1 MIVMNRNVYTF
12 AIGAVL
18 VVIFALLLF
27 VFQVSKS
34 QTAVVTT
41 FGKPVRNINQDQ
53 NQPGAY
59 FKWPWP
65 IQRVYKFDARI
76 QNFED
81 KFSETLTADQNNL
94 ITCVYVG
101 WKISNASDFLNHFRD
116 GSVPAAQTML
126 ESMLR
131 SANIAVVSE
140 HPLCDFVNADPKA
153 LKFDAIQND
162 IEQAVQDELA
172 TNHCGIQLEFLGLKR
187 IGLPEGV
194 TQTVFDRMKNERQVL
209 ISHEVNEGA
218 REAQEIKA
226 AADRQAADTIINAEA
241 AATRIRA
248 EGEAEAAKMFP
259 VFQQNPE
266 LANYL
271 LRLDALQQSLNQKS
285 TLIFDERTPPFDLF
299 THLPTNSPGQ
309 NP

>member
-1 MIVMNRNVYTF
+1 MNKNVMTY

-27 VFQVSKS
+27 VFQVRQS

-41 FGKPVRNINQDQ
+41 FGRPVRNITE
-53 NQPGAY
+53 PGAY

-65 IQRVYKFDARI
+65 IQRVYKFDDRI

-81 KFSETLTADQNNL
+81 KFAETLTADQNML
-94 ITCVYVG
+94 VTSVYVG
-101 WKISNASDFLNHFRD
+101 WQISNASAFLNHFRD
-116 GSVPAAQTML
+116 GSVPAAQALL
-126 ESMLR
+126 ESLLR
-131 SANIAVVSE
+131 SANQSIVGKHS
-140 HPLCDFVNADPKA
+140 LSDFVNADPAA
-153 LKFDAIQND
+153 LKFDEIQSQ

-172 TNHCGIQLEFLGLKR
+172 TNNCGIRLEFLGLKR
-187 IGLPEGV
+187 FELPQGV

-209 ISHEVNEGA
+209 INHEQNEGEA
-218 REAQEIKA
+218 RAQEIKA
-226 AADRQAADTIINAEA
+226 AADRQAADTIANAEA

-248 EGEAEAAKMFP
+248 EGEAEAANTLP
-259 VFQQNPE
+259 IFQRNPQ

-299 THLPTNSPGQ
+299 SHLPTNSPSL

>member
-1 MIVMNRNVYTF
+1 MNRNVSTF

-18 VVIFALLLF
+18 IVIFALLLF
-27 VFQVSKS
+27 MFQLSQS

-41 FGKPVRNINQDQ
+41 FGKPVRNIQE
-53 NQPGAY
+53 PGAY

-81 KFSETLTADQNNL
+81 TFSEGLTADQNNL

-101 WKISNASDFLNHFRD
+101 WKISNAADFLNHFRD

-131 SANIAVVSE
+131 TANLAVVSK
-140 HPLCDFVNADPKA
+140 HPLSDFVNADPAA

-162 IEQAVQDELA
+162 IEQAVQGELA
-172 TNHCGIQLEFLGLKR
+172 TNQCGIQLEFLGLKR
-187 IGLPEGV
+187 IGLPEGI
-194 TQTVFDRMKNERQVL
+194 TQTVFDRMKNERL
-209 ISHEVNEGA
+209 GIINRETYDGA
-218 REAQEIKA
+218 RQAQEIKA

-241 AATRIRA
+241 AATRIKA
-248 EGEAEAAKMFP
+248 EGEAEAAKTLP
-259 VFQQNPE
+259 VFEQNPE

>member
-1 MIVMNRNVYTF
+1 MTY

-18 VVIFALLLF
+18 VAIFALLLF
-27 VFQVSKS
+27 VFQVRQSE
-34 QTAVVTT
+34 TAVVTT
-41 FGKPVRNINQDQ
+41 FGKPVHNITA
-53 NQPGAY
+53 PGAY

-65 IQRVYKFDARI
+65 IQKVYRFDDRI

-81 KFSETLTADQNNL
+81 TFSETLTADQNTL

-101 WKISNASDFLNHFRD
+101 WQISDASEFLNHFRD
-116 GSVPAAQTML
+116 GSVPAAQRML

-131 SANIAVVSE
+131 SANIAVVSK
-140 HPLCDFVNADPKA
+140 HPLSDFVNADPQA
-153 LKFDAIQND
+153 LKFDAIQTD
-162 IEQAVQDELA
+162 IEQAVQAELA
-172 TNHCGIQLEFLGLKR
+172 TNKCGIQLEFLGLKR

-209 ISHEVNEGA
+209 ISREKNEGA
-218 REAQEIKA
+218 RRAQEIKA
-226 AADRQAADTIINAEA
+226 TADRQAADTIANAEA
-241 AATRIRA
+241 AATRIRG
-248 EGEAEAAKMFP
+248 EGEAEAAKTLP
-259 VFQQNPE
+259 VFQQNPQ

-271 LRLDALQQSLNQKS
+271 FRLDALQQSLNQKS

-299 THLPTNSPGQ
+299 SHLPTNSPGQ